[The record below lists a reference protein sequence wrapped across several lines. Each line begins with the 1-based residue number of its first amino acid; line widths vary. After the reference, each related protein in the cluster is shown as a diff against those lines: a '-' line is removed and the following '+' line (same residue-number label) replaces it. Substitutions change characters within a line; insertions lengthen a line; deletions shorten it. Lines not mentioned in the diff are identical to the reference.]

1 MRRELMVSAVQFVM
15 ILVAVVLAVG
25 LIGVLASQ

>member
-1 MRRELMVSAVQFVM
+1 MVSAVQFVM

>member
-15 ILVAVVLAVG
+15 IMVAVVLAVG

>member
-1 MRRELMVSAVQFVM
+1 MRRELMISAAQFVM

-25 LIGVLASQ
+25 LLGVIASQ

>member
-1 MRRELMVSAVQFVM
+1 MISAAQFVM

-25 LIGVLASQ
+25 LLGVIASQ